1 MTDLIPIGL
10 NIFFL
15 ILAVLFIKDLNKNNV
30 YLKEHI
36 SIKGNVIII
45 MLFTML
51 VIAIELMLTTFLPL
65 LSDIFIINASETTIN
80 PIILIVSTC
89 MIAPIVE
96 EIIFRFALFEKYRKK
111 FNTVLLI
118 ILISIFFSLIHGY
131 GIVGF
136 VIIFILSLLLHL
148 SYLKTNNLINSIII
162 HTIYNCSNEF
172 ILSNITFVPTLINF
186 IVVTIIIICTIFLS
200 FFYFKKEIRNF

>member
-1 MTDLIPIGL
+1 MTDLISIGL

-15 ILAVLFIKDLNKNNV
+15 ILAVLFIKDLNKHNV
-30 YLKEHI
+30 YLKKHI
-36 SIKGNVIII
+36 SIKCNIII
-45 MLFTML
+45 IILITL
-51 VIAIELMLTTFLPL
+51 LIIAIELLLITFIPL
-65 LSDIFIINASETTIN
+65 LSDVFIIPESENLMNPVISIISVCILAPTI
-80 PIILIVSTC
+80 
-89 MIAPIVE
+89 E

-148 SYLKTNNLINSIII
+148 SYLKTNNLMNAVII
-162 HTIYNCSNEF
+162 HTIYNCFNEF
-172 ILSNITFVPTLINF
+172 ILSHMTFVPTLINF

-200 FFYFKKEIRNF
+200 FFYLKKEIRKF